1 MHLLKG
7 QWILLIIKFNH
18 QSVQITKVI
27 NMINDHW
34 KANDLLI
41 NINSYWLSQH
51 KFRVDADLTR
61 LVIWHFL
68 VTLDL
73 PQKISAGFCRKC
85 ILSEMRWNLA
95 RIIKFP
101 SRRSPWINGREERRE
116 WERQTLKDSVC
127 TSGKTPKSGVQD
139 LIFLTSGTDYWF
151 VSIHCKSMADPALL
165 GAFHLQSKHSTQYFS
180 LLIVLHAQT

>member
-1 MHLLKG
+1 MTTGKQMTCLLT
-7 QWILLIIKFNH
+7 LIAI
-18 QSVQITKVI
+18 
-27 NMINDHW
+27 D
-34 KANDLLI
+34 
-41 NINSYWLSQH
+41 LSQH

-73 PQKISAGFCRKC
+73 PLKISACFCRKC
-85 ILSEMRWNLA
+85 ILPEMRWNLA
-95 RIIKFP
+95 RIIKVP
-101 SRRSPWINGREERRE
+101 GRRSPRINGRERRRKRERE
-116 WERQTLKDSVC
+116 TLKVPAC
-127 TSGKTPKSGVQD
+127 TSGKTPKSGELE

-165 GAFHLQSKHSTQYFS
+165 AAFHLQSKHSTQYFR

>member
-34 KANDLLI
+34 KVNDLLI

-51 KFRVDADLTR
+51 KFRVEADLTR

-101 SRRSPWINGREERRE
+101 SCRSPWINGREE
-116 WERQTLKDSVC
+116 ERVRKADV
-127 TSGKTPKSGVQD
+127 KSFCMHIWKNTKV
-139 LIFLTSGTDYWF
+139 W
-151 VSIHCKSMADPALL
+151 
-165 GAFHLQSKHSTQYFS
+165 STGFNIPHQRNR
-180 LLIVLHAQT
+180 LLICLHPL